1 MTGAPPRHA
10 PSRPTA
16 PGRGARLFTILAS
29 PAARLPLA
37 ALGALIVTGTL
48 TVLDLPAA
56 RITGVALLALT
67 GLPVAWATIRGMFR
81 GHFASDIVA
90 TLAILTAIALQQP
103 IAGLVIVLMQTG
115 GELLDRYAE
124 GRASAAVRELE
135 AQAPQ
140 IAHRVRGTLTED
152 IAADEV
158 AVGDDVWSVRSGQ
171 FDDLDTPALRP
182 LIDEPAPKAPERR
195 SP

>member
-1 MTGAPPRHA
+1 MTGTPSSGAPT
-10 PSRPTA
+10 RPTA
-16 PGRGARLFTILAS
+16 PGRGARLFGVLAS

-37 ALGALIVTGTL
+37 AVAALAVTGTL
-48 TVLDLPAA
+48 TVLGAPAA
-56 RITGVALLALT
+56 RVTGVTLLALT
-67 GLPVAWATIRGMFR
+67 GLPVAWVTIRGMLR
-81 GHFASDIVA
+81 GHFASDVVA

-140 IAHRVRGTLTED
+140 IAQIGRAHV
-152 IAADEV
+152 
-158 AVGDDVWSVRSGQ
+158 
-171 FDDLDTPALRP
+171 
-182 LIDEPAPKAPERR
+182 
-195 SP
+195 